1 MHALA
6 RLPGASAHDGAL
18 STPQVKLS
26 GMRAAPSQRRRS
38 KSHGG
43 TGIHSGTCIHRSTCT
58 SGGGGGRGGR
68 GGGGGGRGGPRLLL
82 VIKGARLEQ
91 PTDEAP
97 LQRGEL
103 PHSGRMPH
111 LMREAIRCN
120 QTQSP
125 PIAPPHSG
133 RMPHQLELE
142 IEPSD
147 AARCSQMRPDAARCG
162 QMQSDAI
169 KCTQMQSAACRTNSS
184 SRLNRLERSS

>member
-6 RLPGASAHDGAL
+6 RLPGVIAHDGAI
-18 STPQVKLS
+18 SSPQVKLP

-43 TGIHSGTCIHRSTCT
+43 TGIHSGTCIHSSTCT
-58 SGGGGGRGGR
+58 SGGGGGRGG
-68 GGGGGGRGGPRLLL
+68 GGGGRGVPRLLL

-147 AARCSQMRPDAARCG
+147 AARCSQMRPDAARCN
-162 QMQSDAI
+162 QMQSNALR
-169 KCTQMQSAACRTNSS
+169 CNQPHAAPTRA
-184 SRLNRLERSS
+184 RD